1 MAAPTLDYQ
10 SGLQSGA
17 TPKETVRP
25 ILWICLGIVVVS
37 GLWAVVVPK
46 LDSGRGGE
54 AKLAAAQNDVASL
67 HGAIVA
73 YQSDLGRLP
82 TANEGFDV
90 LVQRPADGNPNWH
103 GPYLQETPSDP
114 WGRPYV
120 YVKPG
125 AGGSAGFNVLSY
137 GPDGKPGG
145 GDDISD

>member
-10 SGLQSGA
+10 SGLRSGA
-17 TPKETVRP
+17 TPGETVRP
-25 ILWICLGIVVVS
+25 ILWICLGI
-37 GLWAVVVPK
+37 AVVMGFCAVAVPK
-46 LDSGRGGE
+46 LDSGKGVK
-54 AKLAAAQNDVASL
+54 AKLAAAQNDVANL
-67 HGAIVA
+67 HAAIVA

-103 GPYLQETPSDP
+103 GPYLQQIPHDP
-114 WGRPYV
+114 WGHPYV
-120 YVKPG
+120 YLKPG
-125 AGGSAGFNVLSY
+125 MAGSAGFNVVSY